1 VDDDSVQIRNYKGED
16 AREPEGN
23 GFQPED
29 AADKLTTMVKRTLL
43 ILTLCGSVASGADN
57 PSPSPSAAG
66 APPSEASIKQLLEV
80 AQARKLIDSV
90 MAQMDGLMQ
99 QTIAQATKGQD
110 IPPRVQKDIDKG
122 QAEVTGIMK
131 ELLDWNKL
139 EPMYV
144 RIYQKTFSQPEVDG
158 MIAFYQTPAGQA
170 VIAKMPAV
178 MQNTMDEMLQL
189 MAPAMQ
195 RMQRMQQDVAS
206 EMKGASQKK
215 GG

>member
-1 VDDDSVQIRNYKGED
+1 M
-16 AREPEGN
+16 
-23 GFQPED
+23 
-29 AADKLTTMVKRTLL
+29 TMAKRIFL
-43 ILTLCGSVASGADN
+43 ILTLCGSVAYGADN

-110 IPPRVQKDIDKG
+110 ISPKVQKDIDKG
-122 QAEVTGIMK
+122 QAEVTGTMK

-158 MIAFYQTPAGQA
+158 MIAFYKTPAGQA

-178 MQNTMDEMLQL
+178 MQNMMDEMLQM
-189 MAPAMQ
+189 MAPVMQ

-206 EMKGASQKK
+206 EMKAPSPKK